1 MAGNDI
7 AVTISGDSLT
17 SEAVVDLF
25 RSGDI
30 ANKKFVFAV
39 SDAKET
45 AQRIALRDLNAS
57 SVDELLNGSSD
68 VISGR
73 DYVNKPFTLIGVE
86 WQPSDIVGGEGLP
99 FYAVCHIATI
109 DGEAKVLT
117 TGAASIVRKVAK
129 MAAEHW
135 LPVKV
140 KIVKAGKTEA
150 GYEPLDLVFAD
161 F

>member
-1 MAGNDI
+1 MAGNEI
-7 AVTISGDSLT
+7 VVNSDSLN
-17 SEAVVDLF
+17 SETVVELF

-30 ANKKFVFAV
+30 HSRKLVFAV
-39 SDAKET
+39 ADAKET
-45 AQRIALRDLNAS
+45 AQRIALRDLNATS
-57 SVDELLNGSSD
+57 LDELLGGSSD

-73 DYVNKPFTLIGVE
+73 DYVNKPFTLTAVE
-86 WQPSDIVGGEGLP
+86 WQQSDIVGGEGLP

-129 MAAEHW
+129 MAAEGW
-135 LPVKV
+135 LPAKV
-140 KIVKAGKTEA
+140 KIVKAAKTEA
-150 GYEPLDLVFAD
+150 GYEPLDLALAD

>member
-1 MAGNDI
+1 VAGNEI
-7 AVTISGDSLT
+7 VVNPDSLN
-17 SEAVVDLF
+17 SETVVELF

-30 ANKKFVFAV
+30 HSRKLVFAV
-39 SDAKET
+39 ADAKET
-45 AQRIALRDLNAS
+45 SQRIALRDLNATS
-57 SVDELLNGSSD
+57 LDELLGGSSD

-73 DYVNKPFTLIGVE
+73 DYVNKPFTLTAVE
-86 WQPSDIVGGEGLP
+86 WQQSDIVGGEGLP

-129 MAAEHW
+129 MAAEGW
-135 LPVKV
+135 LPAKV
-140 KIVKAGKTEA
+140 KIVKAAKTEA
-150 GYEPLDLVFAD
+150 GYEPLDLAGAD

>member
-1 MAGNDI
+1 VAGNEI
-7 AVTISGDSLT
+7 VVNSDSLN
-17 SEAVVDLF
+17 SETVVELF

-30 ANKKFVFAV
+30 HSRKLVFAV
-39 SDAKET
+39 ADAKET
-45 AQRIALRDLNAS
+45 AQRIALRDLNATS
-57 SVDELLNGSSD
+57 LDELLGGSSD

-73 DYVNKPFTLIGVE
+73 DYVNKPFTLTAVE
-86 WQPSDIVGGEGLP
+86 WQQSDIVGGEGLP

-129 MAAEHW
+129 MAAEGW
-135 LPVKV
+135 LPAKV
-140 KIVKAGKTEA
+140 KIVKAAKTEA
-150 GYEPLDLVFAD
+150 GYEPLDLALAD

>member
-1 MAGNDI
+1 VAGNDI
-7 AVTISGDSLT
+7 AVTLNADSLN
-17 SEAVVDLF
+17 SETVVELF

-30 ANKKFVFAV
+30 HSRKLVFAV
-39 SDAKET
+39 ADAKET
-45 AQRIALRDLNAS
+45 AQRIALRDLNATS
-57 SVDELLNGSSD
+57 LDELLGGSSD

-73 DYVNKPFTLIGVE
+73 DYVNKPFTLTGVE
-86 WQPSDIVGGEGLP
+86 WQQSDIVGGEGLP

-129 MAAEHW
+129 MAAEGW
-135 LPVKV
+135 LPAKV
-140 KIVKAGKTEA
+140 KIVKAAKTEA
-150 GYEPLDLVFAD
+150 GYEPLDLALAD

>member
-1 MAGNDI
+1 MAGNEI
-7 AVTISGDSLT
+7 AVTISADSLT
-17 SEAVVDLF
+17 SEFVVDLF

-30 ANKKFVFAV
+30 AQKKFVFSV
-39 SDAKET
+39 TDSKEI
-45 AQRIALRDLNAS
+45 AHRIAMRDLNAS
-57 SVDELLNGSSD
+57 SVYELLGGSSD

-73 DYVNKPFTLIGVE
+73 DYINKPFTLTAVE
-86 WQPSDIVGGEGLP
+86 WQQSDIVGGEGLP

-117 TGAASIVRKVAK
+117 TGAATIVRKVAK
-129 MAAEHW
+129 LAAEHW

-140 KIVKAGKTEA
+140 KIVKAAKTEA
-150 GYEPLDLVFAD
+150 GYEPLDLALAD

>member
-1 MAGNDI
+1 VAGNDI
-7 AVTISGDSLT
+7 AVTLNADSLN
-17 SEAVVDLF
+17 SETVVELF

-30 ANKKFVFAV
+30 HSRKLVFAV
-39 SDAKET
+39 ADAKET
-45 AQRIALRDLNAS
+45 AQRIALRDLNATS
-57 SVDELLNGSSD
+57 LDELLGGSSD

-73 DYVNKPFTLIGVE
+73 DYVNKPFTLTGVE
-86 WQPSDIVGGEGLP
+86 WQQSDIVGGEGLP

-129 MAAEHW
+129 MAAEGW
-135 LPVKV
+135 FPAKV
-140 KIVKAGKTEA
+140 KIVKAAKTEA
-150 GYEPLDLVFAD
+150 GYEPLDLALAD

>member
-1 MAGNDI
+1 VAGNEI
-7 AVTISGDSLT
+7 VVNSDSLN
-17 SEAVVDLF
+17 SETVVELF

-30 ANKKFVFAV
+30 HSRKLVFAAA
-39 SDAKET
+39 DAKET
-45 AQRIALRDLNAS
+45 AQRIALRDLNATS
-57 SVDELLNGSSD
+57 LDELLGGSSD

-73 DYVNKPFTLIGVE
+73 DYVNKPFTLTAVE
-86 WQPSDIVGGEGLP
+86 WQQSDIVGGEGLP

-129 MAAEHW
+129 MAAEGW
-135 LPVKV
+135 LPAKV
-140 KIVKAGKTEA
+140 KIVKAAKTEA
-150 GYEPLDLVFAD
+150 GYEPLDLALAD

>member
-1 MAGNDI
+1 VAGNEI
-7 AVTISGDSLT
+7 VVNPDSLN
-17 SEAVVDLF
+17 SETVVELF

-30 ANKKFVFAV
+30 HSRKLVFAV
-39 SDAKET
+39 ADAKET
-45 AQRIALRDLNAS
+45 AQRIALRDLNATS
-57 SVDELLNGSSD
+57 LDELLGGSSD

-73 DYVNKPFTLIGVE
+73 DYVNKPFTLTAVE
-86 WQPSDIVGGEGLP
+86 WQQSDIVGGEGLP

-129 MAAEHW
+129 MAAEGW
-135 LPVKV
+135 LPAKV
-140 KIVKAGKTEA
+140 KIVKAAKTEA
-150 GYEPLDLVFAD
+150 GYEPLDLALAD

>member
-1 MAGNDI
+1 MAGNEI
-7 AVTISGDSLT
+7 VVNPDSLN
-17 SEAVVDLF
+17 SETVVELF

-30 ANKKFVFAV
+30 HSRKLVFAV
-39 SDAKET
+39 ADAKET
-45 AQRIALRDLNAS
+45 SQRIALRDLNATS
-57 SVDELLNGSSD
+57 LDELLGGSSD

-73 DYVNKPFTLIGVE
+73 DYVNKPFTLTAVE
-86 WQPSDIVGGEGLP
+86 WQQSDIVGGEGLP

-129 MAAEHW
+129 MAAEGW
-135 LPVKV
+135 LPAKV
-140 KIVKAGKTEA
+140 KIVKAAKTEA
-150 GYEPLDLVFAD
+150 GYEPLDLALAD